1 MRFYPMV
8 ASRRTA
14 TMAAD
19 VLIIALVVLFA
30 WFAASVHDAMNDV
43 AEIAGGVESAG
54 TSAQEAL
61 ADAADRVDGVP
72 IVGSEL
78 AAALRTT
85 STSTGEEVVALA
97 RSSREDI
104 EGAAIVLAVALFL
117 IPTVLLMVGYLPN
130 RYTQIQRL
138 TAARRALIHPPSS
151 PRHRQALAMR
161 AAFGLPFSTLLRY
174 TDDPL
179 GDLARGDYDALIAAA
194 HEEGGLLRR

>member
-1 MRFYPMV
+1 
-8 ASRRTA
+8 
-14 TMAAD
+14 MAAD
-19 VLIIALVVLFA
+19 VLILALVVLFA
-30 WFAASVHDAMNDV
+30 WFAVSVHDAMNEV
-43 AEIAGGVESAG
+43 AAIAGGVESAG
-54 TSAQEAL
+54 TSAQQAL
-61 ADAADRVDGVP
+61 ADAANRVDDVP
-72 IVGSEL
+72 LVGTDVAS
-78 AAALRTT
+78 ALRAA
-85 STSTGEEVVALA
+85 STSTGGEVVALA

-104 EGAAIVLAVALFL
+104 EGAAVVLAAALFL

-130 RYTQIQRL
+130 RYAQIQRL
-138 TAARRALIHPPSS
+138 TAARRALLVAPST